1 MGCKNVDF
9 LATWA
14 ERTNPPKSK
23 QITLH
28 RGGGDFMYHKFLQT
42 AWLDPEESNIT
53 EYQTSKPNTLSQL
66 SDAFIFNF
74 QKGTFLI

>member
-1 MGCKNVDF
+1 
-9 LATWA
+9 
-14 ERTNPPKSK
+14 
-23 QITLH
+23 
-28 RGGGDFMYHKFLQT
+28 MYHKFLQT